1 MDGFR
6 NVVFLEYQ
14 AQAAY
19 AAQQYQEA
27 SVLHGRAVLQAQ
39 CLEPRLVAALCLR
52 LGNALSAGKAGLDA
66 AAAYEAGFQ
75 ACCAVTPPDV
85 ERLLTSLQSV
95 GPYLYRFE
103 RMDLPCHD
111 DAATDEALQTAMV
124 DPILPARLL
133 IECAE
138 EYERQASL
146 YLALYTYK
154 RALEYLHMPDELE
167 LRVDILAR
175 VGSIAHGQGE
185 LATVDAALS
194 ELVELWFSTTNAQ
207 SLCHI
212 LPALG
217 GLYEVVG
224 SVENARS
231 VYREALKISL
241 KLDDAVAI
249 GHARGRLTRLS
260 LQQQGAKRERRA
272 APQHKFPTANEYPR
286 LPLPATNAP
295 RQRAI
300 AEPVY
305 IDQTKR

>member
-6 NVVFLEYQ
+6 NVVSLEYQ

-19 AAQQYQEA
+19 DARQYQEA
-27 SVLHGRAVLQAQ
+27 SVLHSRAVLVAQ
-39 CLEPRLVAALCLR
+39 YLEPRLVAALCLR
-52 LGNALSAGKAGLDA
+52 LGNTLSAGKAGVDA

-75 ACCAVTPPDV
+75 ACSAVTPPDV

-95 GPYLYRFE
+95 GPYFYRFE
-103 RMDLPCHD
+103 RMDQPCHD
-111 DAATDEALQTAMV
+111 DIATDEALQAAMV
-124 DPILPARLL
+124 DTLLPARLM

-154 RALEYLHMPDELE
+154 RALEYLHTPDELA
-167 LRVDILAR
+167 LRVEILGR
-175 VGSIAHGQGE
+175 LGSIAHRQGE
-185 LATVDAALS
+185 LATVDVVLS
-194 ELVELWFSTTNAQ
+194 ELVELWFSTTDAQ
-207 SLCHI
+207 ALCHI

-217 GLYEVVG
+217 SLYEVIG
-224 SVENARS
+224 SVENALN

-241 KLDDAVAI
+241 TVNDAVAV

-272 APQHKFPTANEYPR
+272 AQEHKSQPANEYPR
-286 LPLPATNAP
+286 LPLPATP
-295 RQRAI
+295 LRQRSI

-305 IDQTKR
+305 IDQVQH

>member
-6 NVVFLEYQ
+6 NVVSLEYQ

-19 AAQQYQEA
+19 HARQYQEA
-27 SVLHGRAVLQAQ
+27 SVLHSRAVLQAQ
-39 CLEPRLVAALCLR
+39 YLEPRLVAALCLR

-66 AAAYEAGFQ
+66 TAAYEAGFQ
-75 ACCAVTPPDV
+75 ACYAVTPPDV

-95 GPYLYRFE
+95 GQYFYRFE
-103 RMDLPCHD
+103 GMDLPCHE
-111 DAATDEALQTAMV
+111 DAATDAALQDAMV
-124 DPILPARLL
+124 DPTLPARLL

-154 RALEYLHMPDELE
+154 RALEYLRTPDELD
-167 LRVDILAR
+167 LRVDILACL
-175 VGSIAHGQGE
+175 GSIAHRQGE

-194 ELVELWFSTTNAQ
+194 ELVELWFSTTDAQ
-207 SLCHI
+207 ALCHI
-212 LPALG
+212 LSALG

-241 KLDDAVAI
+241 RADDAVAI

-260 LQQQGAKRERRA
+260 LQQQGARRERRA
-272 APQHKFPTANEYPR
+272 AQARNLRTANEYSR
-286 LPLPATNAP
+286 LPLPAAHAL
-295 RQRAI
+295 RQRVV

-305 IDQTKR
+305 IDQAKP